1 LEGIL
6 IVDNHLLTKN
16 GTAVIKLARM
26 FLSMREGQ
34 RLKTVGEYADQLGMG
49 RGTVQ
54 AAMKYL
60 ENSGAISISAKRR
73 QGTYIEKINYVKLW
87 DLADFKI
94 ITGVMPLP
102 YSKRYEGMATGLY
115 RTFDKAKVPFNLAYM
130 RGGYRREQALL
141 SGKYDFAVMS
151 LLAAESLK
159 ESRKNVE
166 IVVEFGEHSYVS
178 GHKVLFS
185 DPACTKIV
193 DGMRVA
199 LDSTSADHLIL
210 TKCECQDKSVSFVE
224 LSYNQILDSLT
235 QKNVDAAVW
244 NIDEI
249 IDRHLDVRYYD
260 FQSPDAKELEV
271 KATVAVIVTA
281 KSRKGISNVLRQ
293 VIDRSLVV
301 EIQQKV
307 LRSELLPEY

>member
-1 LEGIL
+1 M
-6 IVDNHLLTKN
+6 DNHLLTKN
-16 GTAVIKLARM
+16 GTAVVKLARM
-26 FLSMREGQ
+26 FLPMHAGQ
-34 RLKTVGEYADQLGMG
+34 RLKTVGEYADQLDMG

-60 ENSGAISISAKRR
+60 ENAGAISISAKRR
-73 QGTYIEKINYVKLW
+73 QGTFVEKIDYVKLW
-87 DLADFKI
+87 ELADFKI

-102 YSKRYEGMATGLY
+102 YSRRYEGMATGLY
-115 RTFDKAKVPFNLAYM
+115 KTFDKAKVPFNLAYM

-159 ESRKNVE
+159 ESTKNVE
-166 IVVEFGEHSYVS
+166 IVVDFGEYSYVS

-185 DPACTKIV
+185 DPACAKIEE
-193 DGMRVA
+193 GMRVA

-210 TKCECQDKSVSFVE
+210 TKCECQGKNVFFIE
-224 LSYNQILDSLT
+224 LSYNQILDSLA

-249 IDRHLDVRYYD
+249 VDRHLNVPYYD
-260 FQSPDAKELEV
+260 FQSPDAKELGI

-307 LRSELLPEY
+307 IRSELLPEY

>member
-1 LEGIL
+1 M
-6 IVDNHLLTKN
+6 DNHLLTKN

-26 FLSMREGQ
+26 FLSMLEGQ
-34 RLKTVGEYADQLGMG
+34 RLKTIGEYADQLGIG

-73 QGTYIEKINYVKLW
+73 QGTYIEKINYLKLW
-87 DLADFKI
+87 ELADFKTI
-94 ITGVMPLP
+94 VGVMPLP
-102 YSKRYEGMATGLY
+102 YSRRYEGIATGLY
-115 RTFDKAKVPFNLAYM
+115 RTFERAKVPFNLAYV

-151 LLAAESLK
+151 LLAAEALK

-166 IVVEFGEHSYVS
+166 IAVEFGAHSYVR

-185 DPACTKIV
+185 DPCCTQIA
-193 DGMRVA
+193 DGMNVA

-210 TKCECQDKSVSFVE
+210 TKCECKHKNVNFVE
-224 LSYNQILDSLT
+224 LSYNQILESLA

-249 IDRHLDVRYYD
+249 IDRHLDIPYYD
-260 FQSPDAKELEV
+260 FQSQEAKDLEE
-271 KATVAVIVTA
+271 KATIAAIVTV
-281 KSRKGISNVLRQ
+281 KSRKGIINVLRQ
-293 VIDRSLVV
+293 VIDSTLVV

>member
-1 LEGIL
+1 M
-6 IVDNHLLTKN
+6 DNHLLTKN

-87 DLADFKI
+87 ELADFKI
-94 ITGVMPLP
+94 IVGVMPLP
-102 YSKRYEGMATGLY
+102 YSRRYEGIATGLY
-115 RTFDKAKVPFNLAYM
+115 RTFERAKVPFNLAYM

-151 LLAAESLK
+151 LLAAEALK

-166 IVVEFGEHSYVS
+166 IIVEFGAHSYVS

-185 DPACTKIV
+185 DPGCTQIV
-193 DGMRVA
+193 DGMNVA

-210 TKCECQDKSVSFVE
+210 TRCECKHKNVNFVE
-224 LSYNQILDSLT
+224 LSYNQILESLA

-249 IDRHLDVRYYD
+249 TDRHLDIPYYD
-260 FQSPDAKELEV
+260 FQSQEAKELET
-271 KATVAVIVTA
+271 KATVATIVTV
-281 KSRKGISNVLRQ
+281 KSRKGINNVLRQ
-293 VIDRSLVV
+293 AIDRSLVL